1 MMFDYLKRL
10 HWKPIIL
17 SGFVFAI
24 IAMVVH
30 MVESVLTMSYYLM
43 PAYFGT
49 WSKVMMP
56 TAGPPPVSFYVYSS
70 VASFLGGFLF
80 AELYDLIKSQLGATY
95 WQRVCIFTKYLVL
108 LELVIFILPLWL
120 FVNLPLGIIVS
131 WFVSG
136 ALIAFLG
143 TMVFA
148 KMMKM

>member
-1 MMFDYLKRL
+1 MFEVLKRL

-30 MVESVLTMSYYLM
+30 MVESMLTMSYYLM
-43 PAYFGT
+43 PEYFGA

-56 TAGPPPVSFYVYSS
+56 TAGPPPASFYVYSFIAS
-70 VASFLGGFLF
+70 VLGGIVF
-80 AELYDLIKSQLGATY
+80 AELYDLIKSQFGATY
-95 WQRVCIFTKYLVL
+95 WQRVCVFTKYWVFLNLVL
-108 LELVIFILPLWL
+108 FILPLWL
-120 FVNLPLGIIVS
+120 FVNLPLGLIIS

-136 ALIAFLG
+136 AIIAFFG

-148 KMMKM
+148 KMMKK